1 VHELSEGRDL
11 QAGATSVTPR

>member
-1 VHELSEGRDL
+1 MKLSEGRDL